1 MRNSI
6 AKFRI
11 NFGETER
18 STDTEEKTASNSV
31 ISRGVVGI
39 IWRRPRES
47 IWTPHVIWRHQSSSI
62 QLLTL
67 QPPAGHVSRSRNT
80 KLRQAK
86 SCSPNPMS
94 YFWSQLLITAELLPR
109 TACMDPQITFL
120 LTLRRM
126 GMDEGSQV
134 MRTYPTYAQ
143 NRRAGQPSAV
153 CCNSWVS
160 ELLPVPH
167 LGILESVILPLALLI
182 FSAAQHS
189 HRPTPPAMFC
199 ITRHFPINADVIPK
213 SVEYSEI
220 RFTCYSLGS
229 LSDLNY
235 RKSNPFFQGG
245 QCSFLL
251 AVGETEPVG
260 R

>member
-62 QLLTL
+62 QLLTS
-67 QPPAGHVSRSRNT
+67 QPPAGHDSRSRNT

-109 TACMDPQITFL
+109 TACHGPTNYLSSHTQKNGNGRRISGHENVPNLCTEQEGRSAICCVLQQLSVRTPSRPSSRHPGICDTPISTADIQCCTAQPPPNTPSNVLYHTAFPHQCWRDSQISRVLRNTVYMLFPWKSLRPQL
-120 LTLRRM
+120 
-126 GMDEGSQV
+126 
-134 MRTYPTYAQ
+134 
-143 NRRAGQPSAV
+143 
-153 CCNSWVS
+153 
-160 ELLPVPH
+160 
-167 LGILESVILPLALLI
+167 
-182 FSAAQHS
+182 
-189 HRPTPPAMFC
+189 
-199 ITRHFPINADVIPK
+199 
-213 SVEYSEI
+213 
-220 RFTCYSLGS
+220 
-229 LSDLNY
+229 
-235 RKSNPFFQGG
+235 
-245 QCSFLL
+245 
-251 AVGETEPVG
+251 
-260 R
+260 